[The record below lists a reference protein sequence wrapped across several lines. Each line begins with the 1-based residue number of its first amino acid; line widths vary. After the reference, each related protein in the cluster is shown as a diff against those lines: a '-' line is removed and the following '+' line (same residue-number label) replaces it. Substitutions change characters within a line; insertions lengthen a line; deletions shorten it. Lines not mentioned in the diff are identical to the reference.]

1 MSPPARVLPVRRHWP
16 AESQQRAGNGQAED
30 SRGVDAM
37 DDTAVRKVESDYELS
52 EAFDADW
59 QWGWE

>member
-1 MSPPARVLPVRRHWP
+1 M
-16 AESQQRAGNGQAED
+16 
-30 SRGVDAM
+30 DAM